1 MGWSG
6 CSACGICDDLL
17 QKMGRTLLC
26 VSIPERWRQSS
37 LGRKHDF
44 LRLVSL
50 DVCEPHLGGHCH
62 FHNRHKEASFV
73 SLGYSCRCDRN
84 IVDMRKVNVKDVPE
98 QERKS
103 PKGKFGRITKN
114 ISVALGREPESL
126 DLSKRHPFDLALVR
140 IPKGKFLCPYHGH
153 AAESELYL
161 VVSGRGNVRDKNGIT
176 EVGPGDAFLFQPGEA
191 HQLSNAGNEDFV
203 YYVIA
208 DNPRSGGA
216 TGDSCYYPDSGK
228 WAVAREGSEELMVK
242 GTETD
247 YFDGE
252 E

>member
-1 MGWSG
+1 
-6 CSACGICDDLL
+6 
-17 QKMGRTLLC
+17 
-26 VSIPERWRQSS
+26 
-37 LGRKHDF
+37 
-44 LRLVSL
+44 
-50 DVCEPHLGGHCH
+50 
-62 FHNRHKEASFV
+62 
-73 SLGYSCRCDRN
+73 
-84 IVDMRKVNVKDVPE
+84 MRKVNLKDIPE

-103 PKGKFGRITKN
+103 PKGKFHKFVKD
-114 ISVALGREPESL
+114 ISVSIGREPESL

-140 IPKGKFLCPYHGH
+140 IPNGKTYCPYHAH

-161 VVSGRGNVRDKNGIT
+161 VVSGRGSIRDKEGIT
-176 EVGPGDAFLFQPGEA
+176 EVGPGDAFFFQPGEA
-191 HQLSNAGNEDFV
+191 HQVANAGSEDFV

-228 WAVAREGSEELMVK
+228 WAVAKEGSEEVVVK

>member
-1 MGWSG
+1 
-6 CSACGICDDLL
+6 
-17 QKMGRTLLC
+17 
-26 VSIPERWRQSS
+26 
-37 LGRKHDF
+37 
-44 LRLVSL
+44 
-50 DVCEPHLGGHCH
+50 
-62 FHNRHKEASFV
+62 
-73 SLGYSCRCDRN
+73 
-84 IVDMRKVNVKDVPE
+84 MRKVNVKNIPD

-103 PKGKFGRITKN
+103 PKGKFQRRTKN
-114 ISVALGREPESL
+114 ISIVLGRQTESL

-140 IPKGKFLCPYHGH
+140 IPKGKYLCPYHAH

-161 VVSGRGNVRDKNGIT
+161 VVSGRGSVRDKDGTT

-191 HQLSNAGNEDFV
+191 HQLSNVGEEDFV
-203 YYVIA
+203 YYVVA

-228 WAVAREGSEELMVK
+228 WAVTADGAQEVILK

-247 YFDGE
+247 YYDGE

>member
-1 MGWSG
+1 
-6 CSACGICDDLL
+6 
-17 QKMGRTLLC
+17 
-26 VSIPERWRQSS
+26 
-37 LGRKHDF
+37 
-44 LRLVSL
+44 
-50 DVCEPHLGGHCH
+50 
-62 FHNRHKEASFV
+62 
-73 SLGYSCRCDRN
+73 
-84 IVDMRKVNVKDVPE
+84 MRKVNLKDIPE
-98 QERKS
+98 QEKRS
-103 PKGKFGRITKN
+103 AKGKFNRFMKN
-114 ISVALGREPESL
+114 ISIALGRQPESL

-140 IPKGKFLCPYHGH
+140 IPKDKFLCPYHAH

-161 VVSGRGNVRDKNGIT
+161 VVSGRGNVRDKDGTT
-176 EVGPGDAFLFQPGEA
+176 EVGAGDAFFFQPGEA
-191 HQLSNAGNEDFV
+191 HQLSNAGDEDFI

-228 WAVAREGSEELMVK
+228 WAVTKDAREEVVVK